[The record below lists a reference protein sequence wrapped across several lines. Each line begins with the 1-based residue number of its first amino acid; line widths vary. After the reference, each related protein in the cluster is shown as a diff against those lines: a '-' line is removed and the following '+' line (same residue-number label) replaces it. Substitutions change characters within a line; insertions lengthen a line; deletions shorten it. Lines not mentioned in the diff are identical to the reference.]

1 MSSSNLV
8 VDLTLLGL
16 LFLSI
21 VTWSI
26 ALIKYRAFHLETR
39 QSGAFL
45 QKLEQERAW
54 AQRAA
59 LAKNAQG
66 SFAEL
71 ARAGFTA
78 CGELADE
85 AAAAGQEGQEGQAYD
100 APELQELLDREL
112 HKQLQAQTRRR
123 ERGLAELASI
133 GSTAPFIG
141 LFGTVW
147 GIMNALKT
155 ITATGNASIDVVA
168 GPIGEALIATAV
180 GIATAI
186 PAVLAYNYF
195 LRQQRVQ
202 STDLNGFID
211 DFLRKAMRNRAQ
223 WSQSC

>member
-26 ALIKYRAFHLETR
+26 ALIKYRAFRLETR

-59 LAKNAQG
+59 LAKDAQG

>member
-26 ALIKYRAFHLETR
+26 ALIKYRAFRKETR
-39 QSGAFL
+39 QSGQF
-45 QKLEQERAW
+45 LEQLSQERGW
-54 AQRAA
+54 SERAA
-59 LAKNAQG
+59 LANSAEG

-71 ARAGFTA
+71 AKAGFTA
-78 CGELADE
+78 CGELAAETKE
-85 AAAAGQEGQEGQAYD
+85 AGQAYD
-100 APELQELLDREL
+100 TQELQELLDREL
-112 HKQLQAQTRRR
+112 HKQLQVQTRRR

>member
-26 ALIKYRAFHLETR
+26 ALIKYRAFRLETR

-112 HKQLQAQTRRR
+112 HKQLHAQTRRR

-186 PAVLAYNYF
+186 PTVLAYNYL

>member
-1 MSSSNLV
+1 MSSSNLI

-26 ALIKYRAFHLETR
+26 ALIKYRAFRLETR

-59 LAKNAQG
+59 LANSAEG

-71 ARAGFTA
+71 AKAGFTA

-112 HKQLQAQTRRR
+112 HKQLQVQTRRR

-186 PAVLAYNYF
+186 PAVLAYNSF

>member
-8 VDLTLLGL
+8 VDLTLFGL

-26 ALIKYRAFHLETR
+26 ALIKYRAFRLETR

-45 QKLEQERAW
+45 EKLKQERVW
-54 AQRAA
+54 LQRAA
-59 LAKNAQG
+59 LAKDGQG

-71 ARAGFTA
+71 AKAGFTA
-78 CGELADE
+78 CGELAAE
-85 AAAAGQEGQEGQAYD
+85 ADAAGQEGQAYD
-100 APELQELLDREL
+100 SQELQEILDREL
-112 HKQLQAQTRRR
+112 HKQLQVQTRRR

-133 GSTAPFIG
+133 GSTSPFIG

-202 STDLNGFID
+202 TTDLNGFID
-211 DFLRKAMRNRAQ
+211 DFLRKAMRNRAH
-223 WSQSC
+223 WGQSC

>member
-1 MSSSNLV
+1 MSSSNLI
-8 VDLTLLGL
+8 VDLTLFGL

-26 ALIKYRAFHLETR
+26 ALIKYRAFRRETR
-39 QSGAFL
+39 QSADFL
-45 QKLEQERAW
+45 QKLGQERAW
-54 AQRAA
+54 EKRAA
-59 LAKNAQG
+59 LTKEAQG

-71 ARAGFTA
+71 AKAGFTA
-78 CGELADE
+78 TSELAAE
-85 AAAAGQEGQEGQAYD
+85 AKEAGQEGQAYD
-100 APELQELLDREL
+100 TQELQEILDREL
-112 HKQLQAQTRRR
+112 HKQLQVQTRRR

>member
-26 ALIKYRAFHLETR
+26 ALIKYRAFRLETR

-59 LAKNAQG
+59 MAKDAQG

-78 CGELADE
+78 CGELAAE
-85 AAAAGQEGQEGQAYD
+85 ADAAGQEGQAYD

>member
-26 ALIKYRAFHLETR
+26 ALIKYRAFRLETR

>member
-1 MSSSNLV
+1 MSSSNLI

-26 ALIKYRAFHLETR
+26 ALIKYRAFRKETR
-39 QSGAFL
+39 QSGQF
-45 QKLEQERAW
+45 LEQLSQERGW
-54 AQRAA
+54 SERAA
-59 LAKNAQG
+59 LANSAEG

-71 ARAGFTA
+71 AKAGFTA
-78 CGELADE
+78 CSELADE

-112 HKQLQAQTRRR
+112 HKQLQVQTRRR

-186 PAVLAYNYF
+186 PAVLAYNSF